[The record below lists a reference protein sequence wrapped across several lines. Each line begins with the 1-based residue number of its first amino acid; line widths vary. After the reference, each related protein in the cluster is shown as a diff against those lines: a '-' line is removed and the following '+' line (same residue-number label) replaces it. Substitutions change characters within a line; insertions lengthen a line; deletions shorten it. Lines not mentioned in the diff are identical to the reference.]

1 MSATKTEITL
11 QGAGQDA
18 WPALPHERNWGV
30 LALFGNAAATGVA
43 TWVYIIGGFVSFYLA
58 AGPGIFVILA
68 GGLAGMLLIA
78 LALLPVTGRHG
89 VDSATSTIPQLG
101 TRGAYYSVF
110 LMFVTMAGWNCLLL
124 IFLGR
129 AVAEI
134 VIALGW
140 FDASLRDTLVVSFSL
155 MGAFLVWVMLW
166 RGPSA
171 LRSAGPII
179 SITVVALGM
188 YILYLLV
195 KHVGWN
201 NLLQATPSEPSADR
215 AWNFA
220 TGFEVLVVAS
230 IGWWPY
236 VGGLVRL
243 VPSAHKALWP
253 TVVGLGLP
261 LAVISI
267 VGFFSGLAFPK
278 SGGDPTVF
286 LINLGGFWGG
296 VTALLFIV
304 LANIGTVLV
313 GAYVSSIGLKRVP
326 LVQHRCGWRTTTF
339 LSLAPVFVIVALL
352 PGLFFDH
359 FGTFLAFVGV
369 SFAPLCGVQIADY
382 YFLRRQRGGVDV
394 KAMFVTGP
402 GTKYH
407 FWGGVNPAGFLGIA
421 AGFAAYLYLLNPLTY
436 ESHFPYQYVS
446 ASFPSAFVAGAVY
459 LLMTKWVV
467 FPAGRG
473 GYSNTHGT
481 QAVPQGTVGQNI

>member
-1 MSATKTEITL
+1 MIGAATPATT

-43 TWVYIIGGFVSFYLA
+43 TWVYIIGGFVSFYLS
-58 AGPGIFVILA
+58 AGPGILVILA

-101 TRGAYYSVF
+101 TRGAWYSVF

-134 VIALGW
+134 VISLGW
-140 FDASLRDTLVVSFSL
+140 ADASAREALIIGFSL
-155 MGAFLVWVMLW
+155 IGALAVWLLLW

-171 LRSAGPII
+171 LQSAGPII
-179 SITVVALGM
+179 SITVVVLGL

-195 KHVGWN
+195 KHVGWAH
-201 NLLQATPSEPSADR
+201 LLRAQPSEPSPDR
-215 AWNFA
+215 AWNYA

-243 VPSAHKALWP
+243 VPSARKALWP
-253 TVVGLGLP
+253 TVGGLGLP
-261 LAVISI
+261 LSVISI
-267 VGFFSGLAFPK
+267 VGFFSGLAFPQ

-286 LINLGGFWGG
+286 LVNLGGYWGG
-296 VTALLFIV
+296 ITALLFIV
-304 LANIGTVLV
+304 LANVGTVMV
-313 GAYVSSIGLKRVP
+313 GAYVSAIGLKRIPV
-326 LVQHRCGWRTTTF
+326 VQARCGWRLTTF
-339 LSLAPVFVIVALL
+339 LALAPVFVIVVTM
-352 PGLFFDH
+352 PGLFFDN

-369 SFAPLCGVQIADY
+369 SFAPMCGIQIADY
-382 YFLRRQRGGVDV
+382 YCLRRHRGGVDV
-394 KAMFVTGP
+394 KAMFITGP
-402 GTKYH
+402 GTRYH
-407 FWGGVNPAGFLGIA
+407 FWGGINPAGFLGIA
-421 AGFAAYLYLLNPLTY
+421 AGFVAYLYLLDPLTY
-436 ESHFPYQYVS
+436 ASHFPYQYVS
-446 ASFPSAFVAGAVY
+446 ASFPSALVAGLVY
-459 LLMTKWVV
+459 LLITRYFVL
-467 FPAGRG
+467 PSGRG
-473 GYSNTHGT
+473 GYAPVKP
-481 QAVPQGTVGQNI
+481 AVAQGQ